1 MNLGESTK
9 RVVAVTGAYGY
20 IGSLLSRRFEAA
32 GWSVRGLVR
41 SPRAGDGQAR
51 PYELGRPPADGLL
64 DSVDVL
70 VHCAYDLSL
79 VRRQDVWRTNVEGSR
94 ELLRTAARAGVPRI
108 IVLSSMSAFRGTTQ
122 LYGQVKLAVEETTM
136 AIGGCPVRPGLVYG
150 DDPGGMAGALRKI
163 TKLPLVPVIAGN
175 SRQFPVHED
184 DLAAAVLALATVDNP
199 PHVPLGVAQPEPVTF
214 RSLLRAL
221 AVDDNRRF
229 VPVPW
234 QLPYGLLR
242 LGELL
247 GVKLP
252 FRSDSL
258 RGLIYSAPEVPGRD
272 LLAALGV
279 VPRRLKAPDNR

>member
-1 MNLGESTK
+1 MNPGK
-9 RVVAVTGAYGY
+9 PAKPVVAITGAYGY
-20 IGSLLSRRFEAA
+20 IGGLLRRRFEAA
-32 GWSVRGLVR
+32 GWSVRALVR
-41 SPRAGDGQAR
+41 SPRAGDSLAR
-51 PYELGRPPADGLL
+51 TYELGRPPADGLL

-79 VRRQDVWRTNVEGSR
+79 VRRQDVWRTNVEGTR
-94 ELLRTAARAGVPRI
+94 ELLRTAVRAGVLRI
-108 IVLSSMSAFRGTTQ
+108 IVLSSMSAYRGTTQ
-122 LYGQVKLAVEETTM
+122 LYGQVKLAVEEATM
-136 AIGGCPVRPGLVYG
+136 AVGGCPVRPGLVYG

-163 TKLPLVPVIAGN
+163 TKLPLVPLIAGN

-199 PHVPLGVAQPEPVTF
+199 PQVPLGVAQPEPVTF

-221 AVDDNRRF
+221 AVKDNRLF

-234 QLPYGLLR
+234 QLPYWLLS

-247 GVKLP
+247 EVKLP
-252 FRSDSL
+252 FRSDSI
-258 RGLIYSAPEVPGRD
+258 RGLIHAAPEVPGQE

-279 VPRRLKAPDNR
+279 VPRRLKAPDAR

>member
-1 MNLGESTK
+1 MNPGKPAKPL
-9 RVVAVTGAYGY
+9 VAVTGAYGY
-20 IGSLLSRRFEAA
+20 IGGILSRRFEAA
-32 GWSVRGLVR
+32 GWSVRALVR
-41 SPRAGDGQAR
+41 SPRAGDSLAR

-79 VRRQDVWRTNVEGSR
+79 VRREDVWRTNVEGTR
-94 ELLRTAARAGVPRI
+94 ELLRTAAQTGVPRI
-108 IVLSSMSAFRGTTQ
+108 IVLSSMSAYTGTTQ
-122 LYGQVKLAVEETTM
+122 LYGQAKLAVEEATK

-199 PHVPLGVAQPEPVTF
+199 PQVPLGVAQSESVSF

-221 AVDDNRRF
+221 AVEDNPRF

-252 FRSDSL
+252 LRSDSL
-258 RGLIYSAPEVPGRD
+258 KGLIYPAPEVPGQE

-279 VPRRLKAPDNR
+279 VPRPLKVPDNR